1 MMFASVILVSLVL
14 SRDALKGLLTNNI
27 SSSTGVPVRYVD
39 EALDRGYMRWANLT
53 QHQCAAIYIF
63 SVDSPCYRLVN
74 IALRTLNETA
84 LKPWVAYLKL
94 LHEGV
99 DLISPEKIELCRG
112 DSYDL
117 YLSHDKNSIVYLPS
131 LSYSVKPE
139 ICEMFSG
146 FPREDCTI
154 LKVKAMSARDIRPYS
169 TFGGTEGEYII
180 LPGAKVKIVDI
191 IQRTNTA
198 CRTVVVEELPFQSS
212 HSIDVTNL
220 GNQIS
225 PEQDKYYD
233 NFMRSYY
240 KRAILTRLN
249 VRSLD
254 ISVIGGSDNQLLS
267 WPIILSVSGKVPVT
281 STQLVG
287 RILIGIDEHATR
299 GLTAKEIKT
308 LLKNTKANAVGQW
321 ISIYTIDADFP

>member
-1 MMFASVILVSLVL
+1 MTVEATIKEKPIVQSESRSKAKGITETPWQRLAVSG
-14 SRDALKGLLTNNI
+14 RPEGGRRT
-27 SSSTGVPVRYVD
+27 TR
-39 EALDRGYMRWANLT
+39 
-53 QHQCAAIYIF
+53 
-63 SVDSPCYRLVN
+63 RLN
-74 IALRTLNETA
+74 ARL
-84 LKPWVAYLKL
+84 
-94 LHEGV
+94 
-99 DLISPEKIELCRG
+99 
-112 DSYDL
+112 
-117 YLSHDKNSIVYLPS
+117 
-131 LSYSVKPE
+131 
-139 ICEMFSG
+139 
-146 FPREDCTI
+146 I
-154 LKVKAMSARDIRPYS
+154 LKY
-169 TFGGTEGEYII
+169 
-180 LPGAKVKIVDI
+180 
-191 IQRTNTA
+191 
-198 CRTVVVEELPFQSS
+198 
-212 HSIDVTNL
+212 VTNL